1 MKAVCFFQGFLHI
14 LHKRNSTDLSA
25 QIKKNNAWQKN
36 QISVVESWGKKNEH
50 EEAKRRAENNVS

>member
-25 QIKKNNAWQKN
+25 QIKKQCLAKN